1 MIVKNN
7 CLQAVKEVY
16 LPESGVWLSDYPHI
30 NRNLFLE
37 ISLDIEKERKAFMA
51 EGALDMPVA

>member
-1 MIVKNN
+1 M
-7 CLQAVKEVY
+7 QAVKEVY

-37 ISLDIEKERKAFMA
+37 ISLDIERDRKAFMA
-51 EGALDMPVA
+51 EGALDVPIAK